1 MTAKEYLSTAYEIER
16 QVKLIELTIEKL
28 KSQLEYAGISYENT
42 GASHGSGSFDKMPKV
57 IEKVAEYEH
66 KKQERALALI
76 DKRLQIEQSIDAL
89 SDANQREVLTRR
101 YILYQR
107 LEGKF
112 NEKNGKYIMGINDH
126 MHYSKSAIYRIHG
139 EALKNIVIP
148 KEWSKLE

>member
-1 MTAKEYLSTAYEIER
+1 M
-16 QVKLIELTIEKL
+16 
-28 KSQLEYAGISYENT
+28 
-42 GASHGSGSFDKMPKV
+42 
-57 IEKVAEYEH
+57 
-66 KKQERALALI
+66 
-76 DKRLQIEQSIDAL
+76 
-89 SDANQREVLTRR
+89 LTRR

-112 NEKNGKYIMGINDH
+112 NDKNRKYIMGINDH

>member
-1 MTAKEYLSTAYEIER
+1 
-16 QVKLIELTIEKL
+16 
-28 KSQLEYAGISYENT
+28 
-42 GASHGSGSFDKMPKV
+42 MPKV

>member
-1 MTAKEYLSTAYEIER
+1 MTAKEYLNTAYEIER

-42 GASHGSGSFDKMPKV
+42 AASHGSGSFDKMPKV

>member
-1 MTAKEYLSTAYEIER
+1 MTAKEYLNTAYEIER

-101 YILYQR
+101 YIIGQR
-107 LEGKF
+107 WEDIAVSMNYSRQHVTRLHGYALH
-112 NEKNGKYIMGINDH
+112 NMCLNVTKN
-126 MHYSKSAIYRIHG
+126 
-139 EALKNIVIP
+139 L
-148 KEWSKLE
+148 